1 MSINK
6 VILVGN
12 VGKDPE
18 VRYLDNNL
26 AMARFSIATT
36 ERGFTSKTGQ
46 VIPDKTEW
54 HSVVVWRKL
63 AEIVEK
69 YVKKGSQV
77 YVEGKLRNRSY
88 DDKDGVKRY
97 VSEIQVDVLQ
107 MLGRRGDGEQN
118 QSLNRDASGAGQHSG
133 QQQSSQPQFESSQ
146 KPATPLY
153 NAQFQPQS
161 MPQINTNIPLPT
173 ANDAQFPPH
182 SESFLGMDE
191 MDDLPF

>member
-6 VILVGN
+6 VILVGH

-36 ERGFTSKTGQ
+36 EKGFTTKSGQ
-46 VIPDKTEW
+46 VIPEKTEW

-63 AEIVEK
+63 AEVVEK
-69 YVKKGSQV
+69 YVKKGSQL
-77 YVEGKLRNRSY
+77 YIEGKLRNRSY

-107 MLGRRGDGEQN
+107 MLGRRGDGDQTSN
-118 QSLNRDASGAGQHSG
+118 QSRDYGTSQPSP
-133 QQQSSQPQFESSQ
+133 QQQYVAPQ
-146 KPATPLY
+146 KPETPTY
-153 NAQFQPQS
+153 NAQFQP
-161 MPQINTNIPLPT
+161 PINTNIPLPT

-182 SESFLGMDE
+182 SESFLGMDD

>member
-6 VILVGN
+6 VILVGH

-18 VRYLDNNL
+18 VRYFDNNL

-36 ERGFTSKTGQ
+36 ERGFTTKTGQ

-63 AEIVEK
+63 AEVVEK
-69 YVKKGSQV
+69 YVKKGTQI
-77 YVEGKLRNRSY
+77 YIEGKLRNRSY

-97 VSEIQVDVLQ
+97 ATEIQVDILQ
-107 MLGRRGDGEQN
+107 LLGGRRADGEQPSSRSEN
-118 QSLNRDASGAGQHSG
+118 QPVAQPSGY
-133 QQQSSQPQFESSQ
+133 SQPQR
-146 KPATPLY
+146 PATPAY
-153 NAQFQPQS
+153 NPQFQPS
-161 MPQINTNIPLPT
+161 PIANIPLPT
-173 ANDAQFPPH
+173 PNDAQPPH
-182 SESFLGMDE
+182 SESFLAMDE